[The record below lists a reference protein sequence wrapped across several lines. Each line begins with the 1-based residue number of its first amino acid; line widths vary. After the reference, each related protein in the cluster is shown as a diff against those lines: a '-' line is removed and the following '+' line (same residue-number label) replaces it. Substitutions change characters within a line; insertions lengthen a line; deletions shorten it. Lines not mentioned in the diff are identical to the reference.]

1 MTATKLD
8 QVKLHRAHRNQSCV
22 LPPTCSPRGHDI
34 QSFSTIQG
42 RLCGFCTAPT
52 IHLEP
57 AVLKTLSPSVLTIVR
72 LRSQTTV
79 VPNITGLLPGSSGEA
94 SLENDLSRSSM
105 IKILHGKSETPRL
118 AAWLQAPTAAAQAR
132 ARRRGLLPGCRRPRR
147 QRTGSAGVASGCRG
161 RAAGYDA
168 PILDTD
174 TPILILRYGDTAAE
188 KNKDSPI
195 LQVYKKLINKNN
207 NEDN

>member
-1 MTATKLD
+1 MQWQFTFFFFFLCSCVFKIQYRKTNNILYVTMCRRGNFIYDVWWWFTTATKLD

-52 IHLEP
+52 MHLKP

-72 LRSQTTV
+72 LRSQMTV

-94 SLENDLSRSSM
+94 SLENDLARSSTLQF
-105 IKILHGKSETPRL
+105 LHGQSEAPRL
-118 AAWLQAPTAAAQAR
+118 AAWLQAPTAAAHGIR
-132 ARRRGLLPGCRRPRR
+132 WR
-147 QRTGSAGVASGCRG
+147 S
-161 RAAGYDA
+161 
-168 PILDTD
+168 
-174 TPILILRYGDTAAE
+174 
-188 KNKDSPI
+188 
-195 LQVYKKLINKNN
+195 
-207 NEDN
+207 